1 VRICGIVLAAGAGTR
16 YGSPKGLAHTANGEP
31 WVARTVRTLREGG
44 CDEVLVVVGARAD
57 EVAAL
62 VPDDAGVVEAGDWA
76 AGLAA
81 SLRAG
86 LRAVQGARHGADAAD
101 GAESADPGSADAA
114 AFDAVVV
121 MPVDTPDAPA
131 SVVRRVIATLRR
143 GAPLVQAVYGGV
155 PGHPAAIARPHF
167 AALSA
172 ALEGDRGA
180 RPYLVTHGVVE
191 VECADL
197 WSGDDIDRDE
207 TRNASPTGR

>member
-1 VRICGIVLAAGAGTR
+1 MRICGIVLAAGAGTR
-16 YGSPKGLAHTANGEP
+16 YGSPKGLARTADGEP
-31 WVARTVRTLREGG
+31 WVARGVRTLRDGG

-62 VPDDAGVVEAGDWA
+62 VPDDARVVEAGDWA
-76 AGLAA
+76 AGLSA

-86 LRAVQGARHGADAAD
+86 LRAAQDAWHGADAAD
-101 GAESADPGSADAA
+101 GAESADPGSSAAA

-121 MPVDTPDAPA
+121 MPVDTPEAPA
-131 SVVRRVIATLRR
+131 PVVRRVIATLRR

-155 PGHPAAIARPHF
+155 PGHPAAIARSHF

-191 VECADL
+191 VECGDV
-197 WSGDDIDRDE
+197 WSGADIDHR
-207 TRNASPTGR
+207 

>member
-16 YGSPKGLAHTANGEP
+16 YGSPKGLARTADGEP
-31 WVARTVRTLREGG
+31 WVAYGVRALREGG
-44 CDEVLVVVGARAD
+44 CDEVLVVVGARAG

-62 VPDDAGVVEAGDWA
+62 VPDDAWVAEAADWA
-76 AGLAA
+76 AGLSA

-86 LRAVQGARHGADAAD
+86 LRAAQGAASNDSGPGADH
-101 GAESADPGSADAA
+101 G

-121 MPVDTPDAPA
+121 LPVDTPDAPA
-131 SVVRRVIATLRR
+131 SVVQRVIATLRR

-155 PGHPAAIARPHF
+155 PGHPAAIARSHF

-191 VECADL
+191 VECGDL
-197 WSGDDIDRDE
+197 WSGADIDHR
-207 TRNASPTGR
+207 

>member
-1 VRICGIVLAAGAGTR
+1 VRICGIVLAAGAGAR
-16 YGSPKGLAHTANGEP
+16 YGSPKGLAHTPDGEP
-31 WVARTVRTLREGG
+31 WVARAVRTLREGG

-62 VPDDAGVVEAGDWA
+62 VPDDAGLVEAADWA
-76 AGLAA
+76 AGLSA

-86 LRAVQGARHGADAAD
+86 LRAAQGARHGAAHGAEDAA
-101 GAESADPGSADAA
+101 SADPGSTAAA

-155 PGHPAAIARPHF
+155 PGHPAAIAHSHF
-167 AALSA
+167 AALAA
-172 ALEGDRGA
+172 ALDGDRGA

-191 VECADL
+191 VECADV
-197 WSGDDIDRDE
+197 WSGADIDHR
-207 TRNASPTGR
+207 